1 MNAVDLNHIILENV
15 PVCPVCGDYVGLND
29 DWDLATYNGTLFI
42 IHYECGDVE
51 YCDA

>member
-1 MNAVDLNHIILENV
+1 MEAVDLNHIILENL
-15 PVCPVCGDYVGLND
+15 PACPVCGDYVSMMD
-29 DWDLATYNGTLFI
+29 DWDIAVYNNVMFI